1 MFFFTLVRNDQIR
14 QVSDLFKEV
23 WSGSHIMGLIFFMQC
38 TYEAV
43 G

>member
-1 MFFFTLVRNDQIR
+1 MR

-23 WSGSHIMGLIFFMQC
+23 WGGSNIMGLINFMQC

-43 G
+43 GESHLYL